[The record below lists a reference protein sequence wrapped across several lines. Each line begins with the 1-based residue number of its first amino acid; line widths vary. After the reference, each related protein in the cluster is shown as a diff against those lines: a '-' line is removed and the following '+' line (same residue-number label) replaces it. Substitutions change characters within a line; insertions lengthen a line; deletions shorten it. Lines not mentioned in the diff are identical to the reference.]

1 LRCRSSVACVSPDNA
16 RLRSSSHAVLTPE
29 QSLTTFSQD
38 IDPRIVKFFRA
49 DRWLADDAF
58 NAAHN
63 VVPIRS
69 ISLCNET
76 TCRTAVPAPGGGL
89 DALGHRRMKYVND
102 TSVCAA
108 AQCRECFCDASK
120 AYVEGNTVTYAS
132 LQILYY
138 LGCSRVYIVGVDHH
152 FEQAGAENSAQL
164 MAGVRACV
172 GYRSLLHV
180 LTQAPYSLRCLQADP
195 NHFDGGYFANQTW
208 DLADLE
214 SSEAHYRFA
223 KSRFEDDGREIV
235 DLTVGG
241 KLRVFR
247 RADYRDLFK
256 ADGGAARNP
265 PSK

>member
-1 LRCRSSVACVSPDNA
+1 M
-16 RLRSSSHAVLTPE
+16 
-29 QSLTTFSQD
+29 
-38 IDPRIVKFFRA
+38 
-49 DRWLADDAF
+49 
-58 NAAHN
+58 
-63 VVPIRS
+63 VPIRS

-89 DALGHRRMKYVND
+89 DALGHRRMKYGACPGMVVSPPACALLTRCCAPPVND

-172 GYRSLLHV
+172 M
-180 LTQAPYSLRCLQADP
+180 D
-195 NHFDGGYFANQTW
+195 
-208 DLADLE
+208 
-214 SSEAHYRFA
+214 
-223 KSRFEDDGREIV
+223 SRP
-235 DLTVGG
+235 
-241 KLRVFR
+241 
-247 RADYRDLFK
+247 AC
-256 ADGGAARNP
+256 P
-265 PSK
+265 C